1 MTERP
6 ILFSTPMV
14 KAILDGRKTM
24 TRRAVSK
31 NNSHCGSMPFNVL
44 DLSRAFSTISF
55 GNQSILKAP
64 IVEEDGT
71 LHRIWHKREV
81 GDRLWVRETWQ
92 GTKDCIS
99 YKASDPQQVV
109 EFNYEPWRPSI
120 FMPRWASRITLE
132 ITNVRV
138 ERLQDISA
146 PDCVNE
152 GINTQGPYDV
162 AIYDEFSSHSI
173 AQFAYLWD
181 SINSKKYPWE
191 SNPWVWVIEFKRLEK
206 I

>member
-1 MTERP
+1 MNEKP

-14 KAILDGRKTM
+14 RAILDGRKTM
-24 TRRAVSK
+24 TRRVVKCDSIVDNK
-31 NNSHCGSMPFNVL
+31 PYWNIGGF
-44 DLSRAFSTISF
+44 RE
-55 GNQSILKAP
+55 GNFPYQ
-64 IVEEDGT
+64 VG
-71 LHRIWHKREV
+71 IW
-81 GDRLWVRETWQ
+81 LWVRETWQ

-138 ERLQDISA
+138 ERLHEITEEDA
-146 PDCVNE
+146 EKE
-152 GINTQGPYDV
+152 GVSFTQYTN
-162 AIYDEFSSHSI
+162 ANARFHFME
-173 AQFAYLWD
+173 LWD

>member
-1 MTERP
+1 MNEKP

-14 KAILDGRKTM
+14 RAILDGRKTM
-24 TRRAVSK
+24 TRRVVKCDSIVDNK
-31 NNSHCGSMPFNVL
+31 PYWNIGGF
-44 DLSRAFSTISF
+44 RE
-55 GNQSILKAP
+55 GNFPYQ
-64 IVEEDGT
+64 VG
-71 LHRIWHKREV
+71 IW
-81 GDRLWVRETWQ
+81 LWVRETWQ

-191 SNPWVWVIEFKRLEK
+191 SNPWVFVISFKKLDK
-206 I
+206 A